1 MSGQFTN
8 YQEVIVITETGFRV
22 VLASSVAAGIA
33 GIIVMMLSETS
44 LPFDLQRYVSR
55 QSEGLFS
62 GQDLLAL
69 IIWIPAMVVSLIAAI
84 GMFLFWRPARVLAL
98 IGTLLALAALPFSE
112 PFVATGLATLF
123 NEGSSILW
131 GMVLALAYWSPLAQR
146 FARSG

>member
-1 MSGQFTN
+1 M
-8 YQEVIVITETGFRV
+8 ITETGFRV
-22 VLASSVAAGIA
+22 ILVSSAAAGIA
-33 GIIVMMLSETS
+33 GIIVMVLSEAS
-44 LPFDLQRYVSR
+44 LPFELQSYMSR
-55 QSEGLFS
+55 QSDAPLS

-69 IIWIPAMVVSLIAAI
+69 VIWVPAIVISLIAAI
-84 GMFLFWRPARVLAL
+84 GMLFFWRPARVLAL
-98 IGTLLALAALPFSE
+98 IGTLLALVALPFSE

>member
-1 MSGQFTN
+1 MIN
-8 YQEVIVITETGFRV
+8 EAEFRV
-22 VLASSVAAGIA
+22 ILASSVAAGIV
-33 GIIVMMLSETS
+33 GIIVTVLSEAS

-55 QSEGLFS
+55 QAAGPIS
-62 GQDLLAL
+62 GRDLIAL
-69 IIWIPAMVVSLIAAI
+69 VIWAPAMVISLIAAI
-84 GMFLFWRPARVLAL
+84 GMFFYWRPARVLAL

-131 GMVLALAYWSPLAQR
+131 GMVLAVAYWSPLAQR